1 MKPDAFFNSV
11 LSLNLSQVKL
21 FGDIISALLF
31 HFPSIFYQY
40 PKLRDEINQ
49 CIEKRTVTGSV
60 VARLTL
66 CLASTLLAIAPLVML
81 SGAMQAGT
89 ILRHVGRGISYIDI
103 PIVLTVLG
111 ESWYQAYKYG
121 SSGNEKAAQK
131 FIAQEATFKTTQR
144 VLSQGLSLFSS
155 LSGSI
160 MRSIGKGT
168 APEMML
174 MFIINTLNLFLHQNP
189 YEGTSVGAKALK
201 RAAYLAGNEAITVQT
216 IALLVD
222 LKSTGAITQRLFN
235 CSDRLVYMI
244 NLRRTRPKDQVHI
257 LKEVISA
264 CSRGHRAILQEKD
277 KQRCLTAIDHIY
289 NGDFNLA
296 LLEGLPEEFTVFL
309 TYLNTLRKRDVSCLS
324 LGNEVNEKIIAS
336 LIKVLS
342 FRETVLLENT

>member
-1 MKPDAFFNSV
+1 
-11 LSLNLSQVKL
+11 
-21 FGDIISALLF
+21 
-31 HFPSIFYQY
+31 
-40 PKLRDEINQ
+40 
-49 CIEKRTVTGSV
+49 
-60 VARLTL
+60 
-66 CLASTLLAIAPLVML
+66 
-81 SGAMQAGT
+81 
-89 ILRHVGRGISYIDI
+89 
-103 PIVLTVLG
+103 
-111 ESWYQAYKYG
+111 
-121 SSGNEKAAQK
+121 
-131 FIAQEATFKTTQR
+131 
-144 VLSQGLSLFSS
+144 
-155 LSGSI
+155 
-160 MRSIGKGT
+160 
-168 APEMML
+168 MML

-244 NLRRTRPKDQVHI
+244 NLRRTRPKDQAHI

-324 LGNEVNEKIIAS
+324 LGNEVNEKIIAA